1 MDFIF
6 SSANQQQIAAK
17 LVDAGVLVFQEGG
30 AKPVEGVLFSY
41 IGEQNGSAFAFVS
54 IDEAI
59 IKNAATIVDRLKA
72 DINKPG
78 SPLRAKL
85 GSAPPAVI
93 NTLPDWAYRKALN
106 SLKLEIA
113 WDTAIGKAATKAG
126 NKDVS
131 IWWERSLQISTLE
144 PEWVLIVAEMVWG
157 TKSEADLIAE
167 ATSIYNASI
176 GVATAAEEDPII

>member
-17 LVDAGVLVFQEGG
+17 LVDAGVLVFQEGV
-30 AKPVEGVLFSY
+30 AKAAEGVLFSY
-41 IGEQNGSAFAFVS
+41 IGENAGSAHAFVS

-59 IKNAATIVDRLKA
+59 VTNSAAIVDRLKA

-78 SPLRAKL
+78 APLRTKL
-85 GSAPPAVI
+85 GSAPPEVI
-93 NTLPDWAYRKALN
+93 NTLPDWAYRKALA
-106 SLKLEIA
+106 SLSLEAA
-113 WDTAIGKAATKAG
+113 WDLAINKAVTKAAK
-126 NKDVS
+126 KDVI

-157 TKSEADLIAE
+157 TKSEEELIDTANL
-167 ATSIYNASI
+167 IYNPDYVKAQP
-176 GVATAAEEDPII
+176 EEE